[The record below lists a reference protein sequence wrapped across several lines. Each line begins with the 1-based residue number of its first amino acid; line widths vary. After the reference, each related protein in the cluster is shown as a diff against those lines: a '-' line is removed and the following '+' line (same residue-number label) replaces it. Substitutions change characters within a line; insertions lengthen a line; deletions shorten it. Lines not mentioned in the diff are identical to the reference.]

1 MRSLR
6 VLFFPT
12 VLLSTLLSPATSMAG
27 PVWNHSWCIPGGP
40 LALPAPPG
48 TDTNLVTIVTNV
60 CGGDADCCNTRWGL
74 ACVQLA
80 AAYANQHNLTVSG
93 SSDYCGRYAW
103 TQALVST
110 SDTQYYPRD
119 FNLFALGG
127 DVSGFGDVA
136 GPIAAS
142 GNVKASGFALNGG
155 RPETTALVAKGSVDL
170 ASGTV
175 CGHIDYGTTYADH
188 GTVKLVNPQD
198 PNTPEVAPLQ
208 TATAIDFATAS
219 SLLTKMSTQVN
230 LYNPPITATKT
241 YSAVTFSGTDK
252 ELNVFS
258 LDSGLLTN
266 ATSYVFDVPQGSA
279 VIINVSGTTPTFLNA
294 GFSGLNGAAMPTSAS
309 KILWNF
315 PKATTLTIQS
325 VGFFGSILA
334 PGAAATFKWG
344 SFTGTAV
351 VKSASSSAEVY
362 IARYQIPGPG
372 GCLWADS
379 TWSCS
384 NDTTL
389 DDSQHAAVV
398 AAEAGF
404 FEIQG
409 EDYVAEGVT
418 RTSPTHRIWYSF
430 QPAWPTPKDMP
441 LVVFFNGGP
450 GAATSAYLFSF
461 NTGPT
466 TLDPNVAGSSQI
478 VYNPNTWTKFANLL
492 YIDAPATGFSYPRTY
507 NGKQQSVGNDID
519 RDAGIFLSVLTRF
532 LIRHPMVQY
541 NPVILG
547 AESYGGTRATLMLKY
562 LYGYATLQT
571 GAYRDTQVYNDLG
584 SYFNAVLKTTTP
596 SAKQIAARFSNQA
609 LIEPAVAG
617 RHQMNEDTTNLNCAA
632 PLTACT
638 TKYPSTCP
646 KACYLS
652 GYDPGKNPPS
662 TGTLIQPTC
671 DPYNCDKPNTLW
683 PAYEEWGADLEKT
696 AGDNLNIVAN
706 LNKALG
712 VDARTIEWMKAAN
725 RTDAYGR
732 EDGTSSTDMVLAFGD
747 LLSNTDSYFVQ
758 QNSDVFCGY
767 YGCGAPAPTPKQP
780 WTPLNHA
787 RQWDDYPPYGPDTGA
802 DTGADFLNN
811 VLNGTA
817 AFITVAKYDAVIES
831 PSAASGL
838 DDVCSAGQSVV
849 YNATTPTD
857 IPARPGAALITYSA
871 TQKQSVTMPTSYNSG
886 HTVSMRAP
894 ADLLADVLQW
904 YTDSTHLGPPYKRP

>member
-6 VLFFPT
+6 ILLFPT
-12 VLLSTLLSPATSMAG
+12 VLLSTLLLPATGMAA
-27 PVWNHSWCIPGGP
+27 WTHSWCIPGGP
-40 LALPAPPG
+40 LVLPAPAG
-48 TDTNLVTIVTNV
+48 TNTNLVKIVNNI
-60 CGGDADCCNTRWGL
+60 CGGYADCCSSDGRWSL
-74 ACVQLA
+74 ACVQRA
-80 AAYANQHNLTVSG
+80 AAYAKQNNLSVSG

-103 TQALVST
+103 NQGPVST
-110 SDTQYYPRD
+110 SSTQYYPRD

-127 DVSGFGDVA
+127 DVSGFADVE

-142 GNVKASGFALNGG
+142 GNVKTSGFAVNSG
-155 RPETTALVAKGSVDL
+155 RSETSALVAKGSVDL

-175 CGHIDYGTTYADH
+175 SGYIDYGTTYTDH
-188 GTVKLVNPQD
+188 GTVKLVDAQD
-198 PNTPEVAPLQ
+198 PNRPAGAAVKN
-208 TATAIDFATAS
+208 ATVIDFATANT
-219 SLLTKMSTQVN
+219 LLTQMSTQVN
-230 LYNPPITATKT
+230 LYNPAIKATT
-241 YSAVTFSGTDK
+241 LYNAVTFSGTDK

-279 VIINVSGTTPTFLNA
+279 VIINVSGTTPSFMNA
-294 GFSGLNGAAMPTSAS
+294 KFSGLNGAVLPISVN

-315 PKATTLTIQS
+315 PKATSLTIQS
-325 VGFFGSILA
+325 VGFLGSILA
-334 PGAAATFKWG
+334 PGAAATFKWA
-344 SFTGTAV
+344 SFMGTAV
-351 VKSASSSAEVY
+351 VKSLSSTAEVY
-362 IARYQIPGPG
+362 MARYQIPGPG

-379 TWSCS
+379 SWSCS

-389 DDSQHAAVV
+389 DDSQHAAAI

-409 EDYVAEGVT
+409 EDYIAEGVT

-450 GAATSAYLFSF
+450 GAATSSLLFSF
-461 NTGPT
+461 NTGNW
-466 TLDPNVAGSSQI
+466 TLDPHDPGVAASPNKIAS
-478 VYNPNTWTKFANLL
+478 NPNSWTKFANLL
-492 YIDAPATGFSYPRTY
+492 YIDAPATGFSYPRPY
-507 NGKQQSVGNDID
+507 NGKQQNVGIDID
-519 RDAGIFLSVLTRF
+519 RDAGIFLSVVTRF

-547 AESYGGTRATLMLKY
+547 AESYGGIRGTLMLNY
-562 LYGYATLQT
+562 LYRYATLQT
-571 GAYRDTQVYNDLG
+571 GAYQDTQVYADLG
-584 SYFNAVLKTTTP
+584 NYFNAVFSTTTP
-596 SAKQIAARFSNQA
+596 AAKQIATRFSNQV
-609 LIEPAVAG
+609 LIDPGLAG
-617 RHQMNEDTTNLNCAA
+617 MHQLNEMYTNSNCAQSL
-632 PLTACT
+632 PACVKQYGT
-638 TKYPSTCP
+638 SCPSLCYQAAQDPITKRI
-646 KACYLS
+646 
-652 GYDPGKNPPS
+652 
-662 TGTLIQPTC
+662 IQPQC
-671 DPYNCDKPNTLW
+671 DPYNCDMPNTLW
-683 PAYEEWGADLEKT
+683 PVADQWGADLETT
-696 AGDNLNIVAN
+696 AIANLNIVAN